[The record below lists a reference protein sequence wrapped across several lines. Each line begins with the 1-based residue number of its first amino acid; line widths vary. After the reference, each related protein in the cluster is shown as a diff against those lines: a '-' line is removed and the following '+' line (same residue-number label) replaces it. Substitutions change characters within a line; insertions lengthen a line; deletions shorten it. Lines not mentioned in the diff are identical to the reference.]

1 MGFSIS
7 WTDIP
12 EPADND
18 EFLKRCR
25 FHSVA
30 LDSDFRRFSDFSA
43 SSSDSDL
50 CGFSDSDSWEDLLLK
65 SQYSFVSGDN
75 YPVLRLME
83 NRFSGKVDFI
93 YIDPPYNTGKKSFVY
108 NDAFSS
114 GGKNSERSEFSESEF
129 SECSECSV
137 ESQNVFRNSVNS
149 VDRHSAWLSFMSRR
163 LKCAKN
169 LLSESGC
176 IFIAIGQEELYHLK
190 LLCDQI
196 FGEGNFIN
204 DFQWLC
210 GKGKKDYFSRT
221 MQQSNLC
228 YAKNRK
234 KLSPFADFKETSWAD
249 SNTDGD
255 ARGNWFSGSISFS
268 EKRSNPNHP
277 NYFEISS
284 PSGAKWKRQWL
295 LPKNEIER
303 LLKEDKIY
311 FGEPPEFSN
320 VPRRKIF
327 NGEKTEIIPKNIIDD
342 VKSTRDAQNYLDSL
356 LEEKNAFD
364 NPKPVELIEHLIS
377 ICNMKKDILVMDFF
391 AGSGTTMEAVF
402 NLNKSD
408 GGNRRCILVQKPEKI
423 DSKKRKSQ
431 SRFSDISALCLERI
445 KKVVDGNILRLELE
459 IVR

>member
-1 MGFSIS
+1 MGFSIN

-12 EPADND
+12 EPADSD
-18 EFLKRCR
+18 EFLKSCR

-30 LDSDFRRFSDFSA
+30 LDSDLRGFSDSA
-43 SSSDSDL
+43 DS
-50 CGFSDSDSWEDLLLK
+50 SDSDSWEDLLLK
-65 SQYSFVSGDN
+65 SQYSFISGDN
-75 YPVLRLME
+75 YPALRLME

-114 GGKNSERSEFSESEF
+114 SGIKSGKKSERSEFSEY
-129 SECSECSV
+129 SV
-137 ESQNVFRNSVNS
+137 ERQNVFRNSVDSSDTHS
-149 VDRHSAWLSFMSRR
+149 VWLSFMSRR

-196 FGEGNFIN
+196 FGEENFIN

-210 GKGKKDYFSRT
+210 GKGKKDSFSRT

-249 SNTDGD
+249 SNPDGD
-255 ARGNWFSGSISFS
+255 SRGNWFSGSISFS

-284 PSGAKWKRQWL
+284 PSGVKWKRQWL
-295 LPKNEIER
+295 LPKDEIER

-311 FGEPPEFSN
+311 FGNAPEFDN

-342 VKSTRDAQNYLDSL
+342 VKSTRNAQNYLDSL
-356 LEEKNAFD
+356 LDEKNAFD

-423 DSKKRKSQ
+423 TSRK
-431 SRFSDISALCLERI
+431 SRFSDISELCLERI
-445 KKVVDGNILRLELE
+445 KKIAGGNILRLELK
-459 IVR
+459 I

>member
-1 MGFSIS
+1 MGFSIN

-12 EPADND
+12 EPADSD
-18 EFLKRCR
+18 EFLKSCR

-30 LDSDFRRFSDFSA
+30 LDSDLRGFSDSA
-43 SSSDSDL
+43 DS
-50 CGFSDSDSWEDLLLK
+50 SDSDSWEDLLLK
-65 SQYSFVSGDN
+65 SQYSFISGDN
-75 YPVLRLME
+75 YPALRLME

-114 GGKNSERSEFSESEF
+114 SGIKSGKKSERSEFSEY
-129 SECSECSV
+129 SV
-137 ESQNVFRNSVNS
+137 ERQNVFRNSVDSSDTHS
-149 VDRHSAWLSFMSRR
+149 VWLSFMSRR

-196 FGEGNFIN
+196 FGEENFIN

-210 GKGKKDYFSRT
+210 GKGKKDSFSRT

-249 SNTDGD
+249 SNPDGD
-255 ARGNWFSGSISFS
+255 SRGNWFSGSISFS

-284 PSGAKWKRQWL
+284 PSGVKWKRQWL
-295 LPKNEIER
+295 LPKDEIER

-311 FGEPPEFSN
+311 FGNAPEFDN

-342 VKSTRDAQNYLDSL
+342 VKSTRNAQNYLDSL
-356 LEEKNAFD
+356 LDEKNAFD

-423 DSKKRKSQ
+423 TSRK
-431 SRFSDISALCLERI
+431 SRFSDISELCLERI
-445 KKVVDGNILRLELE
+445 KKVAGGNILRLELK
-459 IVR
+459 I

>member
-1 MGFSIS
+1 MGFSIN

-12 EPADND
+12 EPADSD
-18 EFLKRCR
+18 EFLKNCR

-30 LDSDFRRFSDFSA
+30 LNSDLRGFSDSA
-43 SSSDSDL
+43 DSSASDL
-50 CGFSDSDSWEDLLLK
+50 CGSSDSDSWEDLLLK
-65 SQYSFVSGDN
+65 SQYSFISGDN
-75 YPVLRLME
+75 YPALRLME

-114 GGKNSERSEFSESEF
+114 NGIKSGKKSERSEFSEY
-129 SECSECSV
+129 SV
-137 ESQNVFRNSVNS
+137 ERQNVFRNSVDSSDTHS
-149 VDRHSAWLSFMSRR
+149 VWLSFMSRR

-196 FGEGNFIN
+196 FGEENFIN

-210 GKGKKDYFSRT
+210 GKGKKDSFSRT

-249 SNTDGD
+249 SNPDGD
-255 ARGNWFSGSISFS
+255 SRGNWFSGSISFS

-284 PSGAKWKRQWL
+284 PSGVKWKRQWL
-295 LPKNEIER
+295 LPKDEIER

-311 FGEPPEFSN
+311 FGNAPEFDN

-356 LEEKNAFD
+356 LDEKNAFD

-423 DSKKRKSQ
+423 TSRK
-431 SRFSDISALCLERI
+431 SRFSDISELCLERI
-445 KKVVDGNILRLELE
+445 KKVAGGNILRLELK
-459 IVR
+459 I

>member
-1 MGFSIS
+1 MGFSIN

-12 EPADND
+12 EPADSD
-18 EFLKRCR
+18 EFLKSCR
-25 FHSVA
+25 FHPVA
-30 LDSDFRRFSDFSA
+30 LDSDLREFSDSA
-43 SSSDSDL
+43 DSSDSDL
-50 CGFSDSDSWEDLLLK
+50 CGSSDSDSWEDLLLK
-65 SQYSFVSGDN
+65 SQYSFISGDN
-75 YPVLRLME
+75 YPALRLME

-114 GGKNSERSEFSESEF
+114 NGIKNGKKSEYSEFSEYSDER
-129 SECSECSV
+129 
-137 ESQNVFRNSVNS
+137 QNVLGNS
-149 VDRHSAWLSFMSRR
+149 VDSADTHSVWLSFMSRR

-196 FGEGNFIN
+196 FGEENFIN

-210 GKGKKDYFSRT
+210 GKGKKDSFSRT

-234 KLSPFADFKETSWAD
+234 KLSPFADFKETFWAD
-249 SNTDGD
+249 SNPDGD
-255 ARGNWFSGSISFS
+255 SRGNWFSGSISFS

-284 PSGAKWKRQWL
+284 PSGVKWKRQWL
-295 LPKNEIER
+295 LPKDEIER

-311 FGEPPEFSN
+311 FGNAPEFDN

-356 LEEKNAFD
+356 LDEKNAFD

-423 DSKKRKSQ
+423 TSRK
-431 SRFSDISALCLERI
+431 SRFSDISELCLERI
-445 KKVVDGNILRLELE
+445 KKIAGGNILRLELK
-459 IVR
+459 I

>member
-1 MGFSIS
+1 MGFSIN

-12 EPADND
+12 EPADSD
-18 EFLKRCR
+18 EFLKSCR
-25 FHSVA
+25 FHPVA
-30 LDSDFRRFSDFSA
+30 LDSDLREFSDSA
-43 SSSDSDL
+43 DSSDSDL
-50 CGFSDSDSWEDLLLK
+50 CGSSDSDSWEDLLLK
-65 SQYSFVSGDN
+65 SQYSFISGDN
-75 YPVLRLME
+75 YPALRLME

-114 GGKNSERSEFSESEF
+114 SGIKNGKKSEYSEFSEY
-129 SECSECSV
+129 SV
-137 ESQNVFRNSVNS
+137 ERQNVFRNSVDSADTHS
-149 VDRHSAWLSFMSRR
+149 VWLSFMSRR

-169 LLSESGC
+169 LLSERGC

-196 FGEGNFIN
+196 FGEENFIN

-210 GKGKKDYFSRT
+210 GKGKKDSFSRT

-234 KLSPFADFKETSWAD
+234 KLSPFADFKETFWAD
-249 SNTDGD
+249 SNPDGD
-255 ARGNWFSGSISFS
+255 SRGNWFSGSISFS

-284 PSGAKWKRQWL
+284 PSGVKWKRQWL
-295 LPKNEIER
+295 LPKDEIER

-311 FGEPPEFSN
+311 FGNAPEFDN

-342 VKSTRDAQNYLDSL
+342 VKSTRNAQNYLDSL
-356 LEEKNAFD
+356 LDEKNAFD

-423 DSKKRKSQ
+423 TSRK
-431 SRFSDISALCLERI
+431 SRFSDISELCLERI
-445 KKVVDGNILRLELE
+445 KKIAGGNILRLELK
-459 IVR
+459 I

>member
-1 MGFSIS
+1 MGFSIN

-12 EPADND
+12 EPADSD
-18 EFLKRCR
+18 EFLKNCR

-30 LDSDFRRFSDFSA
+30 LNSDLRGFSDSA
-43 SSSDSDL
+43 DSSASDL
-50 CGFSDSDSWEDLLLK
+50 CGSSDSDSWEDLLLK
-65 SQYSFVSGDN
+65 SQYSFISGDN
-75 YPVLRLME
+75 YPALRLME

-114 GGKNSERSEFSESEF
+114 NGIKSGKKSERSEFSESEY
-129 SECSECSV
+129 SECFEYSV
-137 ESQNVFRNSVNS
+137 ERQNVFRNSVDSSDTHS
-149 VDRHSAWLSFMSRR
+149 VWLSFMSRR

-196 FGEGNFIN
+196 FGEENFIN

-210 GKGKKDYFSRT
+210 GKGKKDSFSRT

-249 SNTDGD
+249 SNPDGD
-255 ARGNWFSGSISFS
+255 SRGNWFSGSISFS

-284 PSGAKWKRQWL
+284 PSGVKWKRQWL
-295 LPKNEIER
+295 LPKDEIER

-311 FGEPPEFSN
+311 FGNAPKFDN

-356 LEEKNAFD
+356 LDEKNAFD

-423 DSKKRKSQ
+423 TSRK
-431 SRFSDISALCLERI
+431 SRFSDISELCLERI
-445 KKVVDGNILRLELE
+445 KKVAGGNILRLELK
-459 IVR
+459 I